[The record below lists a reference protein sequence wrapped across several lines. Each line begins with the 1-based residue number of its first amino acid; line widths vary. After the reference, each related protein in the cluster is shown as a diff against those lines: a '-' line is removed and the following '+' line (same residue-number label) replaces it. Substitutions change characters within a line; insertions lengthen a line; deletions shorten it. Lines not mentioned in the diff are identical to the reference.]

1 MAPRAWQ
8 PRRILSATWS
18 RLLTDAGRSPR
29 VECGTARRGKRRA
42 LLTERETMHKNT
54 LAALALL
61 GVATAHAQ
69 APSTGSG
76 QAFPTKPIRFIV
88 GFTAGS
94 EVDVIGRMI
103 AHEMSEKWGQR
114 VVVDNRP
121 GAGST
126 VAGAIVVAAN
136 ADGYTLFF
144 NSVSHAATPAL
155 YPKAT
160 FDTLRDFAGVSQ
172 ATSLPNVLIIAPASG
187 IKTTKE
193 LIAMVKKGGQNY
205 GHAGV
210 GSGTH
215 ITGELFRQMAD
226 LTVTHVPYKG
236 VPEVITD
243 AVTAR
248 LNYAFAPIGNTLPF
262 VKDRRL
268 TALAVST
275 ATRSPALPEVP
286 TIAEA
291 ALPGYVFDH
300 WYGMFAPA
308 KTPRAVV
315 NQLSQEVARI
325 VNLPDV
331 KDKIASRGAVVKPS
345 TPEAFDQFVRA
356 EIEKITKVM
365 TVGGVRVQ

>member
-1 MAPRAWQ
+1 MQHAS
-8 PRRILSATWS
+8 LSAI
-18 RLLTDAGRSPR
+18 
-29 VECGTARRGKRRA
+29 
-42 LLTERETMHKNT
+42 
-54 LAALALL
+54 AALALMA
-61 GVATAHAQ
+61 ATAHAY
-69 APSTGSG
+69 
-76 QAFPTKPIRFIV
+76 PTKPIRMII

-94 EVDVIGRMI
+94 EVDIIGRML
-103 AHEMSEKWGQR
+103 AHEMGEKWGQR

-126 VAGAIVVAAN
+126 VAGAIVAAAN

-172 ATSLPNVLIIAPASG
+172 ATSLPNVMIIAPAAG
-187 IKTTKE
+187 IKTMKE
-193 LIAMVKKGGQNY
+193 LIAQVKQKPGMNY

-215 ITGELFRQMAD
+215 ITGELFRQMAG
-226 LTVTHVPYKG
+226 LTLTHVPYKG
-236 VPEVITD
+236 VPEVIGD
-243 AVTAR
+243 AVAAR

-262 VKDRRL
+262 IKDKRL
-268 TALAVST
+268 LALAVST
-275 ATRSPALPEVP
+275 AARSAALPDVP

-291 ALPGYVFDH
+291 GLPGYVFDH

-308 KTPRAVV
+308 KTPRPVV

-325 VNLPDV
+325 LNLADI
-331 KDKIASRGAVVKPS
+331 KDKIAVRGAAVKPS
-345 TPEAFDQFVRA
+345 TPEAFDAFVRA
-356 EIEKITKVM
+356 EVAKITKVM
-365 TVGGVRVQ
+365 TAGGVTVQ

>member
-1 MAPRAWQ
+1 
-8 PRRILSATWS
+8 
-18 RLLTDAGRSPR
+18 
-29 VECGTARRGKRRA
+29 
-42 LLTERETMHKNT
+42 MHQT
-54 LAALALL
+54 LLALL
-61 GVATAHAQ
+61 LTGLTLSAHAQ
-69 APSTGSG
+69 SFPS
-76 QAFPTKPIRFIV
+76 KPIRFIV

-103 AHEMSEKWGQR
+103 AHEMAEKWNQR

-126 VAGAIVVAAN
+126 VAGSIVASAN

-160 FDTLRDFAGVSQ
+160 FDTLRDFAGISQ
-172 ATSLPNVLIIAPASG
+172 ATSLPNVLIIAPAGG
-187 IKTTKE
+187 IKTVKE
-193 LIAMVKKGGQNY
+193 LIALVKQKSGMNY

-215 ITGELFRQMAD
+215 ITGELFRQMAGIE
-226 LTVTHVPYKG
+226 VTHIPYKG

-243 AVTAR
+243 AMTAR

-262 VKDRRL
+262 IKEKRL

-275 ATRSPALPEVP
+275 AARSNALPDVP

-291 ALPGYVFDH
+291 GLPGYVFDH

-308 KTPRAVV
+308 KTPRPVV
-315 NQLSQEVARI
+315 NQLSQEIARI
-325 VNLPDV
+325 LNLPEV
-331 KDKIASRGAVVKPS
+331 KEKITVRGAAIKPS
-345 TPEAFDQFVRA
+345 TPEAFDAFVRA
-356 EIEKITKVM
+356 EVEKITKVM
-365 TVGGVRVQ
+365 KAGGVKIN

>member
-1 MAPRAWQ
+1 
-8 PRRILSATWS
+8 
-18 RLLTDAGRSPR
+18 
-29 VECGTARRGKRRA
+29 
-42 LLTERETMHKNT
+42 MH
-54 LAALALL
+54 LHSLL
-61 GVATAHAQ
+61 GAIAIAASVHHAHAQ
-69 APSTGSG
+69 PAA
-76 QAFPTKPIRFIV
+76 AFPTKPIRMIV

-103 AHEMSEKWGQR
+103 AHEMAEKWGQR

-126 VAGAIVVAAN
+126 VAGAIVAAAN

-155 YPKAT
+155 YPKAP
-160 FDTLRDFAGVSQ
+160 FDTLRDFAGISQ

-187 IKTTKE
+187 VKTTKE
-193 LIAMVKKGGQNY
+193 LITLVKQKGGMNY

-215 ITGELFRQMAD
+215 ITGELFRQMAGIE
-226 LTVTHVPYKG
+226 LTHVPYKG

-243 AVTAR
+243 AMTAR

-262 VKDRRL
+262 VKDKRL

-275 ATRSPALPEVP
+275 AARSPALPDVP

-300 WYGMFAPA
+300 WYGMFTQA
-308 KTPRAVV
+308 KTPRTVV

-331 KDKIASRGAVVKPS
+331 KDKITVRGAVVKPS
-345 TPEAFDQFVRA
+345 TPEAFDAFVRA
-356 EIEKITKVM
+356 EVTKITKVM
-365 TVGGVRVQ
+365 TAGGIKVQ